1 MCSLLPLITNI
12 FIFISSFNN
21 TDRFSFNLGKI
32 ESFSYNILIRP
43 FFGSSIPK
51 FFYDKLNITNTDSVF
66 ISIFLIIIFF
76 IIFTYQIFQKKD
88 KIIILIVAS
97 FILHAAF
104 VLIGS
109 LYPNFV
115 GGRYAVIPGIIL
127 LTLFIRFFQLEKNY
141 LYKYL
146 FSFFILMSLTIGLV
160 EFKYFSP
167 LPNIIGCI
175 TL

>member
-1 MCSLLPLITNI
+1 MNYYL
-12 FIFISSFNN
+12 
-21 TDRFSFNLGKI
+21 DI
-32 ESFSYNILIRP
+32 ETTGFDP
-43 FFGSSIPK
+43 E
-51 FFYDKLNITNTDSVF
+51 
-66 ISIFLIIIFF
+66 
-76 IIFTYQIFQKKD
+76 KKD
-88 KIIILIVAS
+88 KIIMLIVAS

-146 FSFFILMSLTIGLV
+146 FGFFILMSLTIGLV